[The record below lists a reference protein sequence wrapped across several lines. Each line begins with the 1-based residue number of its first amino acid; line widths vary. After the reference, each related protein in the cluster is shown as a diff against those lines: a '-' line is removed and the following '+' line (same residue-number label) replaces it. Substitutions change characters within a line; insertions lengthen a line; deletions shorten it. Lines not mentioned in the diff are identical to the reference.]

1 MKILF
6 FGLDYLTLQQPD
18 YSLKQE
24 LVNSIAFTPN
34 FSIMGNLEKE
44 AIRLINQKLKEKTDW
59 NYSVLAAK
67 IGMHPSSV
75 AKMLNSNQI
84 KLDRLK
90 LISEL
95 LGYNFLRA
103 LADLVEVDDPPR
115 HTMEAATKER
125 LRDLEI
131 ENAVLMKVLGK

>member
-1 MKILF
+1 ME
-6 FGLDYLTLQQPD
+6 TL
-18 YSLKQE
+18 E
-24 LVNSIAFTPN
+24 A
-34 FSIMGNLEKE
+34 E
-44 AIRLINQKLKEKTDW
+44 AIRLIKQKLKEKGW
-59 NYSVLAAK
+59 NSTVLALK

-75 AKMLNSNQI
+75 AKMLASDQI

-103 LADLVEVDDPPR
+103 LADQIEVNDPSRYSAEP
-115 HTMEAATKER
+115 ATRER
-125 LRDLEI
+125 IHELEI